1 MAQTRARNTM
11 IAKLEPENGKK
22 KDTVN
27 VVVVVFFL
35 LLLLWLHELWI
46 H

>member
-11 IAKLEPENGKK
+11 IAKLEPESRKK

-27 VVVVVFFL
+27 VVVVVVFFAVVVA
-35 LLLLWLHELWI
+35 
-46 H
+46 